1 MSEKLPKAV
10 QEAMEKAS
18 DLLGSADPND
28 ADVIWVAAVAVSEA
42 YGWTTADA
50 INRMASIDW
59 KPF

>member
-42 YGWTTADA
+42 YGWTTAVAIERLSA
-50 INRMASIDW
+50 INWQI
-59 KPF
+59 